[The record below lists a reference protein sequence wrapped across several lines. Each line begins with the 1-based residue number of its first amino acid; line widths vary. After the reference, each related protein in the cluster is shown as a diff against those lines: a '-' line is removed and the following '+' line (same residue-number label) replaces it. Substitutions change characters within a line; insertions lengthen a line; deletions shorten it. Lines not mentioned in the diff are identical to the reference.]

1 MRSRGDDELH
11 ARFQREAIPLLER
24 LSLRAL
30 GLTRDRHDAEDLL
43 QETMLFAY
51 IGFHSY
57 QEGTNLKAWL
67 MRIMQNRWVS
77 QCRRRGCRPAETSVR
92 DYAELPAA
100 DILVTPSAESVAL
113 DSISDAEVRAALL
126 EVQED
131 VRTVVY
137 YAYFEDLSHNQ
148 IASLLGIPS
157 GTVMSRAHRGRRQ
170 LRAALEGA
178 GMTA

>member
-1 MRSRGDDELH
+1 MRSRGNDELH
-11 ARFQREAIPLLER
+11 SRFQREAIPLLER

-30 GLTRDRHDAEDLL
+30 TLTRDKHDAEDLL

-51 IGFHSY
+51 RGFHSY

-67 MRIMQNRWVS
+67 MRIMHNRWVS
-77 QCRRRGCRPAETSVR
+77 QCRRRGCRPAETSVG
-92 DYAELPAA
+92 DLAELPAA
-100 DILVTPSAESVAL
+100 EVVAAPSAESVAL
-113 DSISDAEVRAALL
+113 DSISDAQVRTALL

-131 VRTVVY
+131 ARTVVY
-137 YAYFEDLSHNQ
+137 YAYFKDLSHNQ

-170 LRAALEGA
+170 LRVALENA
-178 GMTA
+178 GVIA